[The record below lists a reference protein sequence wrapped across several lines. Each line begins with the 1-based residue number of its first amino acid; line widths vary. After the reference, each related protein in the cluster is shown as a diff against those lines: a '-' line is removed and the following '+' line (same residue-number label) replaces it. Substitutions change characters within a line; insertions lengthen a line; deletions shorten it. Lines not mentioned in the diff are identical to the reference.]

1 MIFPTKKKR
10 RPNPAPRCA
19 APTRGTNLNSLP
31 PRRRSHEV
39 VPSLK
44 MAILL
49 PYPNI
54 FDSDGRPC
62 RQQPAL
68 ILPPTSFSMHRRIRV
83 PEPYDLTLR
92 IWIALLSPLYTIR
105 DSSLLVLE
113 CEQAEA
119 AAAGVPTPFT
129 SSPTSKHWWPG
140 NEKDGQVTTGG
151 VVCCELVNCCL
162 RRPFYIYI

>member
-1 MIFPTKKKR
+1 
-10 RPNPAPRCA
+10 
-19 APTRGTNLNSLP
+19 
-31 PRRRSHEV
+31 
-39 VPSLK
+39 

-68 ILPPTSFSMHRRIRV
+68 TLPPTTFNMHRCIRV

-105 DSSLLVLE
+105 DPSLIVLE
-113 CEQAEA
+113 REQAEV
-119 AAAGVPTPFT
+119 AAAGVPTPLT
-129 SSPTSKHWWPG
+129 SHLSPPALRQ
-140 NEKDGQVTTGG
+140 NVDGPATPGG
-151 VVCCELVNCCL
+151 VVCGKRVNHCL
-162 RRPFYIYI
+162 